1 MTAVVVDGA
10 RVEPANLPVLGSGG
24 EAEVYDL
31 GDGRALKL
39 YKRADHPDVAGDP
52 LREAAATARLA
63 EAEARLAEFPRG
75 LPSAFVAPLGVARAT
90 RGRAVVGYVMPKVAG
105 TAMFALGEARHR
117 RATAIDLPA
126 LVAAFAALHASVR
139 AAHAA
144 SVIIGDFNDG
154 NVLVD
159 GARCHLIDA
168 DSLQYGRWRCTM
180 FTDRY
185 VDPRLCDRA
194 QPAPALTAPHDRD
207 SDWFAFAAML
217 LRALVWVGP
226 YGGVHQP
233 TDPSTRVAPAARP
246 LRGPSVF
253 GSDVIYPRSAA
264 PLAGLPDAL
273 AAHFRAVFDG
283 GRRGEFPRG
292 LLDELVLSRCPRCA
306 IDHGRARC
314 PACQHAAPALAITRA
329 ITARAI
335 DPSTLLRATWPVGAT
350 LVPGAPA
357 VWLGGATLWRA
368 GAVGPEAIGQLVAGA
383 SHAWVGATLGAG
395 YWRAGGFAV
404 AFTFAPGRRGLDDRA
419 RLPALRGRVVAH
431 GCALADDRAWLWW
444 RLADGGREHLRL
456 VCVSGGAVLGVADAA
471 VDDAD
476 GWMAGLA
483 GAVAA
488 GPHLFVPT
496 DAGIVRVERVGATL
510 AVTRRFVDTAPLCA
524 AADDLFVTR
533 DGLAVVKTGAPLA
546 LPGGAARAVALT
558 FTARAA
564 GQE

>member
-1 MTAVVVDGA
+1 MTSVVVDGQ
-10 RVEPANLPVLGSGG
+10 RVEPSALAVLGAGG

-63 EAEARLAEFPRG
+63 EAEARLADFPRA
-75 LPSAFVAPLGVARAT
+75 LPSTFVAPLGLARAV

-105 TAMFALGEARHR
+105 TPMFTLGEARHR

-126 LVAAFAALHASVR
+126 LLAAFASLHQSVR

-144 SVIIGDFNDG
+144 GVIIGDFNDG

-185 VDPRLCDRA
+185 VDPRLCDRT
-194 QPAPALTAPHDRD
+194 QPAPALVAAHDRD
-207 SDWFAFAAML
+207 SDWFAFTTML

-233 TDPSTRVAPAARP
+233 ADPAHRVAPAARP

-253 GSDVIYPRSAA
+253 GPEVIYPRSAA

-273 AAHFRAVFDG
+273 AAYFRAVFDG

-292 LLDELVLSRCPRCA
+292 LLDELVLARCPHCL

-314 PACQHAAPALAITRA
+314 PACQHAAPAVAITRA
-329 ITARAI
+329 ISARAI
-335 DPSTLLRATWPVGAT
+335 DPRTLPRATWPVRAT
-350 LVPGAPA
+350 LTPGAPT
-357 VWLGGATLWRA
+357 VWLAGATLWRS
-368 GAVGPEAIGQLVAGA
+368 GVVGPEAIGQLVAGA

-431 GCALADDRAWLWW
+431 GCALADARAWLWW
-444 RLADGGREHLRL
+444 RLADGGREHYR
-456 VCVSGGAVLGVADAA
+456 VACVSGGAVLGVADAA
-471 VDDAD
+471 VDDD

-483 GAVAA
+483 GAAAA
-488 GPHLFVPT
+488 GPYLFVPT
-496 DAGIVRVERVGATL
+496 DAGIVRVELVGAEL

-524 AADDLFVTR
+524 AADDLVITR

-558 FTARAA
+558 FTARAP